1 MDKIDDEDI
10 NSKLSK
16 IMKTI
21 ELLENTIDRIQKK
34 IAEINEIYMRFKF
47 NKSLSLGKT
56 NSYLKF
62 QVDLLQTEKKYYTNI
77 KNTIL
82 KKLCGEIY
90 EIAEYSLLIL
100 ISLNDIDIENE
111 LAKKNIMNKISKIKR
126 YKKITTQKVTELI
139 NSAIKNL
146 KLINDFLELIEKYI
160 HQVQKEN
167 QQKNIHSKNFKI
179 SIMNRKNHIL
189 LEYTK
194 HCQQINELIEYLLEA
209 CSNSIILQ
217 LEKQELLKFFIEE
230 KKQDLNIKTL

>member
-1 MDKIDDEDI
+1 MDNIDDEDI

-82 KKLCGEIY
+82 KK
-90 EIAEYSLLIL
+90 
-100 ISLNDIDIENE
+100 
-111 LAKKNIMNKISKIKR
+111 IMWR
-126 YKKITTQKVTELI
+126 
-139 NSAIKNL
+139 NL
-146 KLINDFLELIEKYI
+146 
-160 HQVQKEN
+160 
-167 QQKNIHSKNFKI
+167 
-179 SIMNRKNHIL
+179 
-189 LEYTK
+189 
-194 HCQQINELIEYLLEA
+194 
-209 CSNSIILQ
+209 
-217 LEKQELLKFFIEE
+217 
-230 KKQDLNIKTL
+230 